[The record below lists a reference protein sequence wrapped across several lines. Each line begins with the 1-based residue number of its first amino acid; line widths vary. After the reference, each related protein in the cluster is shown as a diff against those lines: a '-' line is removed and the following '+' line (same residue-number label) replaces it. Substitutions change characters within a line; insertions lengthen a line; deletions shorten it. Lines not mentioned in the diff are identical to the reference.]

1 MRAPLVIL
9 PGHTEIESTV
19 RCFGVDV
26 EDALSPAKRTEVQRL
41 PGFPTYRAGS
51 RLDKQSCAHV
61 GQSAEAGSFE
71 KADNKVGGR
80 LFDQLSHPP
89 VGVPGSVADDI
100 RLGLNNTTAGNAI
113 RQLPHQYLANEIAGE
128 RDRINRQLRASEWR
142 MAILTAA
149 MFQGIRSTHCAREG
163 PGSNGSP
170 KYWVSRATFPSR
182 NSMMLT
188 V

>member
-100 RLGLNNTTAGNAI
+100 RLGLNNTTAGNAF
-113 RQLPHQYLANEIAGE
+113 RQLTHQYLANEIAGE
-128 RDRINRQLRASEWR
+128 RSLINRLLRGSER
-142 MAILTAA
+142 AA
-149 MFQGIRSTHCAREG
+149 DGHPYG
-163 PGSNGSP
+163 G
-170 KYWVSRATFPSR
+170 
-182 NSMMLT
+182 
-188 V
+188 